1 MLILFAIATYLALLI
16 QTAVPLWLPF
26 RALIPNLIII
36 LTVDLGLRHHGALP
50 ALLAFAIGYATDAM
64 SGTTL
69 GLNAFLTTGVFLL
82 TYEISSRL
90 LVTNALLGATA
101 VFFSVMLAGF
111 GAIVITSGRGSM
123 FAMNQAMPT
132 LALQALISALVAP
145 IIFAMM
151 AGSKRM
157 VGLPDRPERERPA

>member
-16 QTAVPLWLPF
+16 QTAVPLWFPF
-26 RALIPNLIII
+26 RALIPNLVII

-50 ALLAFAIGYATDAM
+50 AFIAFAIGYATDAM

-69 GLNAFLTTGVFLL
+69 GMNAFLTTGVFLL

-90 LVTNALLGATA
+90 LVTNAILGAIA
-101 VFFSVMLAGF
+101 VFFAVMLAGF

-123 FAMNQAMPT
+123 LAMNQAMPT
-132 LALQALISALVAP
+132 LALQALISAIVAP
-145 IIFAMM
+145 IVFAMM
-151 AGSKRM
+151 AGTERA
-157 VGLPDRPERERPA
+157 VGLQYRPERE